1 MAIVRWDPLKD
12 LMTMHDRMNK
22 IFDETLNKNAQGNY
36 GDWLPP
42 VDIFETEDEIVIMSE
57 LPGMKEEDMDIQVS
71 DGVLTLKGEKKYPIE
86 GESDN
91 FYRLERSYGKF
102 SRSFAIPSTVDIS
115 TVKANLKDGL
125 LKVTLK
131 KKEEIQPRVIKVE
144 TE

>member
-22 IFDETLNKNAQGNY
+22 IFDETLSKSAQGNY

-42 VDIFETEDEIVIMSE
+42 VDIFETEDHIIIMSE

-86 GESDN
+86 GERDN
-91 FYRLERSYGKF
+91 YYRLERSYGKF
-102 SRSFAIPSTVDIS
+102 SRSFSIPNTVDIGS
-115 TVKANLKDGL
+115 VKANLKDGL
-125 LKVTLK
+125 LKVTLA

>member
-12 LMTMHDRMNK
+12 LMSMHDRMNK
-22 IFDETLNKNAQGNY
+22 IFDETLSKTAQGGY

-42 VDIFETEDEIVIMSE
+42 VDIFETTESIVIMSE

-86 GESDN
+86 GEKDN
-91 FYRLERSYGKF
+91 YYRLERSYGKF
-102 SRSFAIPSTVDIS
+102 NRSFSIPTSVDIGS
-115 TVKANLKDGL
+115 VKANLKDGL
-125 LKVTLK
+125 LTVTLK
-131 KKEEIQPRVIKVE
+131 KRAEIQPRVIKVE